1 MTVIVFR
8 YLFRETLKTQLAV
21 LFVLL
26 LIFVSQQFIQIIG
39 DAPIYVAFDSADSRL
54 LPASS
59 VKPSNSRT
67 RRDL

>member
-26 LIFVSQQFIQIIG
+26 LIFCQWSYFGVNENHRVIFRFRQIYDDKLNMTI
-39 DAPIYVAFDSADSRL
+39 
-54 LPASS
+54 
-59 VKPSNSRT
+59 
-67 RRDL
+67 DLRSC